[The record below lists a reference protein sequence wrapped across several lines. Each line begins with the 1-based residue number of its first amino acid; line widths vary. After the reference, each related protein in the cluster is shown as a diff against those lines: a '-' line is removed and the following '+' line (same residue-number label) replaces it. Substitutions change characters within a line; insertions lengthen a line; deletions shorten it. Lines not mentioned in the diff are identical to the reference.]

1 MPTINVHN
9 IAMVSVLKNLVH
21 QLPTKAIV
29 LTAHKIAIMVADKTR
44 VNAVLLVLTKLQPNR
59 LTLLIP
65 ILLVMTA
72 LVAIRFKPV
81 GNVTP
86 DIMKRMAVVRKI
98 VLPILVPDTL
108 SLPVRLM
115 QTVHL
120 VLNKQPVV
128 PVVELYLR

>member
-81 GNVTP
+81 GNVILVIT
-86 DIMKRMAVVRKI
+86 KRVRLARKI
-98 VLPILVPDTL
+98 VLPILVRDIL
-108 SLPVRLM
+108 LLAVRLR
-115 QTVHL
+115 QYAQL
-120 VLNKQPVV
+120 VLNTRQLAAVGRP
-128 PVVELYLR
+128 